1 MFVLHRVEQV
11 LREFGLSGA
20 EPERGRLDHRCPEA
34 VARANGAVA
43 AVRGQGEVDVG
54 VEFDGAAMTRAF
66 IGLLHLFLFPFST
79 IRQDGHG
86 IIRREG
92 FQSVRVS
99 GGMDFIPGG
108 ELSRRIREGDV
119 SAESELIRQ
128 FEPGLRVLLRR
139 RTGGDHGLLQ
149 DLVQETL
156 LVVIQRLRGVG
167 IDDPQKLAAFAAQ
180 TARNL
185 AIASLR
191 KAERQKTDVDSE
203 ATERKPDSSRSVEAQ
218 TGDLEAALAVR
229 ALLRELPQAR
239 DRLMLKRFYL
249 EDHDK
254 EHICQEMQLTEA
266 AFNQALSRARRRFR
280 QILEERGF
288 AKRDLLNL
296 GL

>member
-1 MFVLHRVEQV
+1 MAISSQQVLHIEQGPGV
-11 LREFGLSGA
+11 LR
-20 EPERGRLDHRCPEA
+20 
-34 VARANGAVA
+34 
-43 AVRGQGEVDVG
+43 
-54 VEFDGAAMTRAF
+54 
-66 IGLLHLFLFPFST
+66 
-79 IRQDGHG
+79 
-86 IIRREG
+86 
-92 FQSVRVS
+92 
-99 GGMDFIPGG
+99 GMDFVPGG
-108 ELSRRIREGDV
+108 ELSRRIRDGDV

-156 LVVIQRLRGVG
+156 LVVIQRLRGDG
-167 IDDPQKLAAFAAQ
+167 IEDPEKLAAFAAQ

-191 KAERQKTDVDSE
+191 KTERQRTDVDSE
-203 ATERKPDSSRSVEAQ
+203 ATERNPDTSRGVETIAE
-218 TGDLEAALAVR
+218 DFEAALAVR
-229 ALLRELPQAR
+229 ALLRELPQPR

-254 EHICQEMQLTEA
+254 DIICQEMQLSEA

>member
-1 MFVLHRVEQV
+1 
-11 LREFGLSGA
+11 
-20 EPERGRLDHRCPEA
+20 
-34 VARANGAVA
+34 
-43 AVRGQGEVDVG
+43 
-54 VEFDGAAMTRAF
+54 
-66 IGLLHLFLFPFST
+66 
-79 IRQDGHG
+79 
-86 IIRREG
+86 
-92 FQSVRVS
+92 
-99 GGMDFIPGG
+99 MDFVPGG

-139 RTGGDHGLLQ
+139 RTGGDLGLLQ

-156 LVVIQRLRGVG
+156 LIVIQRLRGAG

-203 ATERKPDSSRSVEAQ
+203 ATERNPDPSRGVQAHVEDVEA
-218 TGDLEAALAVR
+218 AMAVR
-229 ALLRELPQAR
+229 ALLRELPQSR

-249 EDHDK
+249 DDHDK
-254 EHICQEMQLTEA
+254 ELICQDMQLSEA
-266 AFNQALSRARRRFR
+266 AFNQALSRARKRFR

-288 AKRDLLNL
+288 AKRDLLSL
-296 GL
+296 GQ

>member
-1 MFVLHRVEQV
+1 
-11 LREFGLSGA
+11 
-20 EPERGRLDHRCPEA
+20 
-34 VARANGAVA
+34 
-43 AVRGQGEVDVG
+43 
-54 VEFDGAAMTRAF
+54 
-66 IGLLHLFLFPFST
+66 
-79 IRQDGHG
+79 
-86 IIRREG
+86 
-92 FQSVRVS
+92 
-99 GGMDFIPGG
+99 MDFVPGG

-139 RTGGDHGLLQ
+139 RTGGDVGLLQ

-156 LVVIQRLRGVG
+156 LIVIQRLRGAG
-167 IDDPQKLAAFAAQ
+167 LEDPQKLAAFAAQ

-191 KAERQKTDVDSE
+191 KAERQRTDVDSD
-203 ATERKPDSSRSVEAQ
+203 ATDRKADPSQDVEFHTA
-218 TGDLEAALAVR
+218 DAEAALAVR
-229 ALLRELPQAR
+229 AMLRELPQPR

-254 EHICQEMQLTEA
+254 QLICEEMDLTEA

-288 AKRDLLNL
+288 AKRDLLDT
-296 GL
+296 GSEP

>member
-1 MFVLHRVEQV
+1 
-11 LREFGLSGA
+11 
-20 EPERGRLDHRCPEA
+20 
-34 VARANGAVA
+34 
-43 AVRGQGEVDVG
+43 
-54 VEFDGAAMTRAF
+54 
-66 IGLLHLFLFPFST
+66 
-79 IRQDGHG
+79 
-86 IIRREG
+86 
-92 FQSVRVS
+92 
-99 GGMDFIPGG
+99 MDFVPGG
-108 ELSRRIREGDV
+108 ELTRRIREGDV

-139 RTGGDHGLLQ
+139 RTGGDVGLLQ

-156 LVVIQRLRGVG
+156 LVVIQRLRGDG
-167 IDDPQKLAAFAAQ
+167 IDDPTRIAAFAAQ

-191 KAERQKTDVDSE
+191 KTERQRTDVDTE
-203 ATERKPDSSRSVEAQ
+203 ATDRNADPAPSVVAISE
-218 TGDLEAALAVR
+218 DLEAALAVR
-229 ALLRELPQAR
+229 ALLRELPQPR

-254 EHICQEMQLTEA
+254 EIICREMQLSEA

-288 AKRDLLNL
+288 TRRDLLSS

>member
-1 MFVLHRVEQV
+1 
-11 LREFGLSGA
+11 
-20 EPERGRLDHRCPEA
+20 
-34 VARANGAVA
+34 
-43 AVRGQGEVDVG
+43 
-54 VEFDGAAMTRAF
+54 
-66 IGLLHLFLFPFST
+66 
-79 IRQDGHG
+79 
-86 IIRREG
+86 
-92 FQSVRVS
+92 
-99 GGMDFIPGG
+99 MDFIPGG
-108 ELSRRIREGDV
+108 ELSRRIRAGDV

-156 LVVIQRLRGVG
+156 LVVLRRLRGAG
-167 IDDPQKLAAFAAQ
+167 IEEPQKLAAFAAQ

-203 ATERKPDSSRSVEAQ
+203 ATERNADPAGSVLALTEDVEA
-218 TGDLEAALAVR
+218 GMAVR

-239 DRLMLKRFYL
+239 DRLMLKLFYL
-249 EDHDK
+249 DDHDK
-254 EHICQEMQLTEA
+254 ANICREMQLSEA

-288 AKRDLLNL
+288 SKRDLLSP
-296 GL
+296 GP